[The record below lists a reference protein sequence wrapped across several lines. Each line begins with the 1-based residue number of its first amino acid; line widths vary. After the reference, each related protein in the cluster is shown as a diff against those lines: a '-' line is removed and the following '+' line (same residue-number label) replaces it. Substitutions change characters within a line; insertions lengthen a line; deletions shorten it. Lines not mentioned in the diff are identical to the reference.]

1 MRLPWM
7 TTRRIMVVVAVVALI
22 LCGEN
27 LWRRRVTYQ
36 RRASINAIYARQF
49 RETFEKQSLV
59 VFAKHHGPEFAGTPA
74 LRLKWAE
81 YHESRAR
88 KYQHAASRPWE
99 TVPADPPPPEIL
111 PAAEDY

>member
-1 MRLPWM
+1 MRLPRM

-22 LCGEN
+22 LCGEI

-49 RETFEKQSLV
+49 REAFESRSLV
-59 VFAKHHGPEFAGTPA
+59 VFAKHHGPEYAATPT

-81 YHESRAR
+81 YHETLAR
-88 KYQHAASRPWE
+88 KYQRAASRPWE
-99 TVPADPPPPEIL
+99 AVPANPPPPEIL
-111 PAAEDY
+111 PVVDDY